1 MSELEEELS
10 ERERHLTRLEENLSS
25 RTEDVNNLKRSYE
38 TVSRTLEQT
47 VSSQSRLRDALSQ
60 GQEREREGELLSQ
73 ERLTQ
78 LKSAETKLFDT
89 QVNI

>member
-10 ERERHLTRLEENLSS
+10 GRERHLTRLEENLSS